1 MFIQAH
7 VDGAAEVAYFDLPD
21 GDLEGHLRC
30 HDSDGA
36 QKIVTLTSSQFNF
49 SLLTGQSG

>member
-1 MFIQAH
+1 MFIQVH
-7 VDGAAEVAYFDLPD
+7 VDSAAEVAYIDLLD
-21 GDLEGHLRC
+21 GEMEGHIRC

-36 QKIVTLTSSQFNF
+36 QKIVTLTSGQFNF